1 MLTFRLTDEF
11 LQKDGDP
18 VRKSLLVILV
28 LFLTLICACAIADTE
43 YSLAPLSGKIA
54 FNQERYVVLTPSN
67 LGEHPD
73 LIAQIGTTQEA
84 LTADMT
90 ARNVILL
97 AWAKDMK
104 TCVEVSVFQDDDS
117 NEYYDL
123 ELKDSAGRRQYYN
136 AQITA
141 LKKQG
146 YIINS
151 SEIKLHKNS
160 GHYVVFDYLRKD
172 GEVQHRGIGRKI
184 VRNGYT
190 MFLDYQVFD
199 RKPTKTDQDR
209 SRAIVNTIVI
219 DKAKAPSKSDSKTTV
234 KSSSSKKAPSGAAAM
249 LKVTTKPPVK
259 TNTDTFTIEGTAY
272 PGSEVII
279 VAMRMSNNN
288 VKRFTTT
295 ATAKGNFKTKVTLPD
310 EGIYNFTLTNY
321 TGKTEIGESY
331 LGQTQYSKNLLPYSL
346 DKEIPAK
353 LTSDELVISGTTDKG
368 VTIQCLVTNGK
379 TTFDKTVRT
388 NGTGKFRFKVP
399 TKEATDYSIVLSF
412 SKKGLNNE
420 RLERKT
426 TRKLSDKDKQSRTAA
441 KAKRVSYNAL
451 VKKLDT
457 YVGETIVYEAHIVSV
472 EKNGDE
478 WFITAALKL
487 NKGKYSNFLI
497 YSAKEDPGLASGS
510 KVKMYGKCIG
520 PHQIQSEEGNTS
532 YPAFDFLFFE

>member
-1 MLTFRLTDEF
+1 M
-11 LQKDGDP
+11 
-18 VRKSLLVILV
+18 RKSLLVILV

-43 YSLAPLSGKIA
+43 YSLSPLSGKVSINPE
-54 FNQERYVVLTPSN
+54 FYVVLTPAN

-73 LIAQIGTTQEA
+73 LISQIGTTQEA
-84 LTADMT
+84 LSADMA
-90 ARNVILL
+90 ARNVLL
-97 AWAKDMK
+97 QGWSKDMK
-104 TCVEVSVFQDDDS
+104 TCVEITVCQDDDS
-117 NEYYDL
+117 AEYYDL
-123 ELKDSAGRRQYYN
+123 ELKDGAGRRQYYN
-136 AQITA
+136 AQLTA
-141 LKKQG
+141 LRKQG
-146 YIINS
+146 YIIES

-160 GHYVVFDYLRKD
+160 GHYVKFDYLLKGD
-172 GEVQHRGIGRKI
+172 KQHRGIGRKI

-190 MFLDYQVFD
+190 LFLDYQVFD

-209 SRAIVNTIVI
+209 SRKIVNSIVI
-219 DKAKAPSKSDSKTTV
+219 DKAKEPAKSDSKTTV
-234 KSSSSKKAPSGAAAM
+234 NSKSSAKAPSGAAAM
-249 LKVTTKPPVK
+249 LKITAKPPEK
-259 TNTDTFTIEGTAY
+259 TNTDSFTIEGTAY

-279 VAMRMSNNN
+279 VAMRMSNSS

-295 ATAKGNFKTKVTLPD
+295 ATAKGRFKTKVTLPD
-310 EGIYNFTLTNY
+310 EGVYNLTLTNY

-353 LTSDELVISGTTDKG
+353 LTTDELVISGTTDKG

-379 TTFDKTVRT
+379 TTFDKTIRT

-399 TKEATDYSIVLSF
+399 TKEATDYSIVLAF
-412 SKKGLNNE
+412 SKKGLNSE

-426 TRKLSDKDKQSRTAA
+426 TRKLSAKDKQSRTAA
-441 KAKRVSYNAL
+441 NAKRVSYNAL

-457 YVGETIVYEAHIVSV
+457 YINETIVYEAHIVSV

-478 WFITAALKL
+478 WFLTAALKL

-497 YSAKEDPGLASGS
+497 YTSKEDPGLASGS
-510 KVKMYGKCIG
+510 KVKLYGKCIG
-520 PHQIQSEEGNTS
+520 PHQIQSEEGTTS